1 MFDLYEILDE
11 KDFIEIAKKQRDGLK
26 KKFEATHDQGYM
38 KAYKQLSGL
47 IREYAKK
54 REFCVPF
61 IRSDCELGFHE
72 FSNID
77 DAKTYRLDARNERLM
92 NYV

>member
-1 MFDLYEILDE
+1 MLDVHEILDE

-26 KKFEATHDQGYM
+26 KKFEATHDQNYM
-38 KAYKQLSGL
+38 KAYRQLSGL
-47 IREYAKK
+47 VREYAKR
-54 REFCVPF
+54 REYCVPF
-61 IRSDCELGFHE
+61 IGSDRELGFHE

-77 DAKTYRLDARNERLM
+77 DAKTYRLDARKERLM